1 MRKTVISEVSN
12 GGGFVYCNPLFD
24 TMELYSYDSWRNGLV
39 QKLLTTELE
48 IIEQLADMYKLD
60 SEKNMIEYKNIR
72 STMQYAWVIFISAPL
87 IAFLIALWICPPII

>member
-1 MRKTVISEVSN
+1 MTPEEM
-12 GGGFVYCNPLFD
+12 D
-24 TMELYSYDSWRNGLV
+24 LV

-48 IIEQLADMYKLD
+48 ITEQLADMYKLD

-87 IAFLIALWICPPII
+87 IAFLIALRICPPII